1 MHVLHQGR
9 ATYTLIY
16 PPATPS
22 SAPTIRRVT
31 MGTNFAAGETRQLFV
46 GTNCWK
52 RSEIPEQDLH
62 SGDKDS
68 IGCLITEVVAPG
80 FVWEDHDFLTLEGL
94 EALFKDV
101 EGGESSVAEYKP
113 YLRKA

>member
-16 PPATPS
+16 PPTSPS
-22 SAPTIRRVT
+22 SAPTIRSVT
-31 MGTNFAAGETRQLFV
+31 MGTDVAAGETRQLFV

-52 RSEIPEQDLH
+52 RSEIPDQDVRT
-62 SGDKDS
+62 GEKETT
-68 IGCLITEVVAPG
+68 GCLITEVVAPG
-80 FVWEDHDFLTLEGL
+80 FVWEDHDFLTLDGL
-94 EALFKDV
+94 KELFSGV
-101 EGGESSVAEYKP
+101 EGGDASVAEYKN